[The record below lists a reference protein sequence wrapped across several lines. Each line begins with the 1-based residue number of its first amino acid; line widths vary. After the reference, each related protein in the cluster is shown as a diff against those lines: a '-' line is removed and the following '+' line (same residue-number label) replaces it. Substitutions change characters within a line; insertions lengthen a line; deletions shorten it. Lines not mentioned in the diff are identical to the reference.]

1 MSNDTGLPL
10 ITVVGASGKQGR
22 SVVDSLARRRH
33 YRVRA
38 LTRRLDTALAQQWR
52 DAGVEVRAVGL
63 QPGMQRELTAA
74 LRGSY
79 GAFLM
84 TPNIIPPADYEF
96 ALGREQADAAL
107 AAGVQH
113 VVFSSLENVEKRTAG
128 RKWVPHFTAK
138 ALVEEYIRDLPITS
152 SFIYLAFFYTNVM
165 EFFPPVSNG
174 DGLTFSLYLP
184 HHARQPFVDPMTATG
199 PPVVEIFAHPQQYA
213 GASLPVIGE
222 ILSGD
227 DMAAAFERVTGICTV
242 YEPAYTR
249 ESLVRT
255 FPAIGANQHLVREL
269 IGMAE
274 YAVEYGYYAEDRDLA
289 WSRRV
294 DSQALTWEQFLIRY
308 NWRGTHTTFG
318 SGEAQGEFDQDLK
331 GRAPAVA
338 STTSSVVPRHDNR
351 KERLKHP
358 PKTKEE

>member
-107 AAGVQH
+107 AAGAQH

-152 SFIYLAFFYTNVM
+152 SFIYMAFFYTNVM

-174 DGLTFSLYLP
+174 DGLTFI
-184 HHARQPFVDPMTATG
+184 V
-199 PPVVEIFAHPQQYA
+199 FAASCAPAVCGSDDRHGSSRGRDIRASASY
-213 GASLPVIGE
+213 ASLAPVIGE

-242 YEPAYTR
+242 YEPVYTR

-294 DSQALTWEQFLIRY
+294 DPCSTEQFHPLQLAR
-308 NWRGTHTTFG
+308 THTTFG

-351 KERLKHP
+351 KERLHP